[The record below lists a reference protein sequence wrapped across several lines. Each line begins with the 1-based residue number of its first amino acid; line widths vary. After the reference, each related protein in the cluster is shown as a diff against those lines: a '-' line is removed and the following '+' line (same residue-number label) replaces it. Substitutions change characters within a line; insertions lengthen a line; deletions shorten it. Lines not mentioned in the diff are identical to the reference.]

1 MKKKWMLAS
10 SILLLVLGACS
21 NEQVAPVADFSQ
33 QWSEL
38 TEAAQGTTVN
48 LYMWGG
54 SDSIN
59 SYFDE
64 WVTPRLEEQYDISL
78 NRVPVND
85 TQEILTQLL
94 DEKTAGKESG
104 SIDIMWINGENFRN
118 AKDNDLLNQ
127 PFADKLPN
135 VAELVDQQAPQIAE
149 DFGIPVDNLQAP
161 WGTAQFVMTYNSE
174 DVINV
179 PTSFEQLAQ
188 WVQDNPGQF
197 TYPALPDFT
206 GGAFVRHA
214 LEEIV
219 GTDQFT
225 SDEPLERDEFDTIM
239 EPVWEYLNAIEPY
252 LWRAGDTYPESL
264 ARLDQLYTN
273 GEVAYTMAYDPIKAA
288 AEVQNG
294 RFPDSTRTFI
304 FDGGTLS
311 NTHYLAIPF
320 NAENPLGA
328 AVVINELLSVEA
340 QAAKLDPANW
350 GDLPVLDFSKLSDE
364 QQQVFTAIDLG
375 EASLSIEELE
385 SKRIAEIPSI
395 YVEWIE
401 EGWLENV
408 AQN

>member
-1 MKKKWMLAS
+1 MLTISA
-10 SILLLVLGACS
+10 LVLALGACS
-21 NEQVAPVADFSQ
+21 QEQVATEADFSQ
-33 QWSEL
+33 DWNEL
-38 TEAAQGTTVN
+38 ATEAEGTTVN

-64 WVTPRLEEQYDISL
+64 WVTPRLKEQYDISL

-94 DEKTAGKESG
+94 DEKTAGKEAG

-161 WGTAQFVMTYNSE
+161 WGTAQFVMTYNSD
-174 DVINV
+174 DVTDV
-179 PTSFEQLAQ
+179 PTSLEQLAQ
-188 WVQDNPGQF
+188 WVEENPGQF

-219 GTDQFT
+219 GTEQFT
-225 SDEPLERDEFDTIM
+225 LDDPLERDEFDTIM
-239 EPVWEYLNAIEPY
+239 QPVWEYLNAIEPN

-273 GEVAYTMAYDPIKAA
+273 GEVAYTMAYDPIKAT

-294 RFPDSTRTFI
+294 RFPESTRTFI

-320 NAENPLGA
+320 NAENPEGA
-328 AVVINELLSVEA
+328 AVVINELLSIEA

-350 GDLPVLDFSKLSDE
+350 GDLPVIDFSKLSDE
-364 QQQVFTAIDLG
+364 QQQVFTDIDLG
-375 EASLSIEELE
+375 QASLSIEELE
-385 SKRIAEIPSI
+385 SKRLAEIPSI